1 MSVARPAVA
10 LRRGL
15 TQRILGARF
24 ATTDSTPIAGPSAP
38 SPSPKAQNQG
48 KHYDPTLTHNVL
60 PYHVIPRPQKYTS
73 PFEYQPLH
81 KSINHPRPVFVRPTN
96 PADIP
101 EYEGENRKEKRELAL
116 AAVTGLEPAEL
127 RKIRRTTIALKRV
140 CRMSK
145 KGKQ

>member
-1 MSVARPAVA
+1 MSVARPAAA

-38 SPSPKAQNQG
+38 SPKNQNQG